1 MWLGK
6 KAAEKVRAR
15 EDGASAAEVS
25 VGGESPAV
33 VTDGERRRSRLFSPG
48 GYCWRPGSGDTVLVV
63 GGGEPCVA
71 GREQKCPVALE
82 AGEVYLYSGGASLHL
97 KNSGEIVVRG
107 KLVAEDGAE
116 IAGGAKIAGG
126 AEIEGGAAIA
136 GGAEIEGGL
145 TVDGQSV
152 TGGNG

>member
-1 MWLGK
+1 MWLSK
-6 KAAEKVRAR
+6 RAAEQTRLR
-15 EDGASAAEVS
+15 ENASAAEVS

-82 AGEVYLYSGGASLHL
+82 AGEVYLYSGGASLYL

-107 KLVAEDGAE
+107 TLVAEDGAV
-116 IAGGAKIAGG
+116 IAGGV
-126 AEIEGGAAIA
+126 EIEGGAKIT
-136 GGAEIEGGL
+136 GGAEITDGL
-145 TVDGQSV
+145 TVDGETV
-152 TGGNG
+152 TGGIG